1 MGGLMMDELTVSENR
16 EVDVVDDSKIMEAV
30 AFINEVANKTIY
42 QGSIEIGDYI
52 LKHFFEDDIKFA
64 ASKNPKKQASF
75 NKLCENED
83 LTIRP
88 NRLAI
93 MVRVASQERFLA
105 EKEVDTSELTYT
117 HKASF
122 VKLDNG
128 QKKINL
134 IKKCVDKEWSTR
146 ELDIEINKK
155 IKELP
160 LSRKP
165 SILLTTK
172 KCITKV
178 DDVLKTVDGADFE
191 VDVEALI
198 TMSDKKRKD
207 LEKFVKEL
215 KKKVED
221 TATKS
226 EKISAD
232 CDGLLGRIAEAD
244 KERKNNPPKR
254 GRKPSKSSEN

>member
-1 MGGLMMDELTVSENR
+1 MDELTVGENT
-16 EVDVVDDSKIMEAV
+16 EVDVVDDSKINEAV

-42 QGSIEIGDYI
+42 QGSIEIGEYI
-52 LKHFFEDDIKFA
+52 LKNFFEDDIKFA

-75 NKLCENED
+75 NKLCERDD
-83 LTIRP
+83 LSLSP

-93 MVRVASQERFLA
+93 MVRVASQERYLS

-117 HKASF
+117 HKASL
-122 VKLDNG
+122 VKLNNG

-134 IKKCVDKEWSTR
+134 IKRCVGEEWSTR
-146 ELDIEINKK
+146 KLDVEINKK
-155 IKELP
+155 LKEVP
-160 LSRKP
+160 QTRNP
-165 SILLTTK
+165 SLLLTTK

-178 DDVLKTVDGADFE
+178 DDVLKTVGGVDFE
-191 VDVEALI
+191 VDVDSLL

-207 LEKFVKEL
+207 LGKYVKEL

-232 CDGLLGRIAEAD
+232 CDGLLEKIAEAD
-244 KERKNNPPKR
+244 KERKNNPLKR
-254 GRKPSKSSEN
+254 GRKPKMSSDK

>member
-1 MGGLMMDELTVSENR
+1 MTNELTVGENT
-16 EVDVVDDSKIMEAV
+16 DPDIVDDSVINEAV
-30 AFINEVANKTIY
+30 AFINEMATKTIY
-42 QGSIEIGDYI
+42 KGSIEIGEYI
-52 LKHFFEDDIKFA
+52 LKRFFENDIKLA
-64 ASKNPKKQASF
+64 SSKNPKKQASF
-75 NKLCENED
+75 NKLCERED
-83 LTIRP
+83 LTVHP
-88 NRLAI
+88 NSLAL
-93 MVRVASQERFLA
+93 MVRVASQERFLS
-105 EKEVDTSELTYT
+105 EKEVDTSKLTYT
-117 HKASF
+117 HKASL

-134 IKKCVDKEWSTR
+134 LKKCVDKEWSTR
-146 ELDIEINKK
+146 ELDDKINK
-155 IKELP
+155 ILNESSGPRNSSL
-160 LSRKP
+160 
-165 SILLTTK
+165 LLTTK

-207 LEKFVKEL
+207 LEKFVNEL

-232 CDGLLGRIAEAD
+232 CDGLLGKIAEAD

-254 GRKPSKSSEN
+254 GRKPSKSSKN